1 MEKRLF
7 DSQIFRV
14 INIFPGKEKENEA
27 EILLLI
33 NANPGYFA
41 KYLILIIEGNQNI
54 NLPCDTMI

>member
-1 MEKRLF
+1 MF

-14 INIFPGKEKENEA
+14 INIFPGKERKRKRGGETFV
-27 EILLLI
+27 LI

-41 KYLILIIEGNQNI
+41 KYLILIIECNQNI